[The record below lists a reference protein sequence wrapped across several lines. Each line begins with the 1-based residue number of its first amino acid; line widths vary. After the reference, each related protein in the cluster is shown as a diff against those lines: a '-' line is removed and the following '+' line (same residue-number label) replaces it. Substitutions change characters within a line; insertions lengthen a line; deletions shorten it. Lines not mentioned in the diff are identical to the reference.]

1 MRKRGAAR
9 EARKDNLLAAQARC
23 RRLTAQLEDRERR
36 LVATEK
42 QLALVARTLEKQGQE
57 LGLVVALDDDDS
69 PATPAL
75 DFAKV
80 QDAISG
86 MHQGGLKPAVESAK
100 NVTFESASAIN
111 AAMEEDIMRH
121 IDRKR
126 IEKLAHSMIEAALDM
141 LRAPR

>member
-23 RRLTAQLEDRERR
+23 RRLTAQLEDREARWQ
-36 LVATEK
+36 AAKKE
-42 QLALVARTLEKQGQE
+42 LARVTG
-57 LGLVVALDDDDS
+57 VLDKKEG
-69 PATPAL
+69 PPML
-75 DFAKV
+75 
-80 QDAISG
+80 
-86 MHQGGLKPAVESAK
+86 
-100 NVTFESASAIN
+100 
-111 AAMEEDIMRH
+111 AAAEIERH